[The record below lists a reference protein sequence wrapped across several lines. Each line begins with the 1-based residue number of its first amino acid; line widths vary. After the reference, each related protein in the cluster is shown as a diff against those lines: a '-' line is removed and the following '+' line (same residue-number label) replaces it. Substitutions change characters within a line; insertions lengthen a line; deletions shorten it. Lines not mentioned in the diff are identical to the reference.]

1 MKKLITAVVICMA
14 CTDVYSITIIP
25 PSCIMVDITWG
36 KPDSSCSYEICTS
49 ARCPSGSVSVPT
61 GYTGTITRGPIAVN
75 NNNGT
80 YSCICGVK
88 TGTLKCASGYTG
100 TPTYQYVNG
109 RDQFTG
115 CSIPCDGTC
124 DDCESTEWVKGI
136 NGIETRTQATCNTM
150 TCKCTKLMQIR
161 CSTGYYGSGMSIVG
175 SSPCTKCPSSGG
187 IAGSSIAG
195 SNKKITDCYIPANT
209 SMTDGTGTYTYTSNC
224 YYSE

>member
-1 MKKLITAVVICMA
+1 MKKLLTVAAICLMCA
-14 CTDVYSITIIP
+14 DAYGINIWGCYTIP
-25 PSCIMVDITWG
+25 DISYG
-36 KPDSSCSYEICTS
+36 DPDSTCNTICNIGV
-49 ARCPSGSVSVPT
+49 CPSSASVSVPT
-61 GYTGTITRGPIAVN
+61 GYTGKVQRGVVLTKN
-75 NNNGT
+75 GNGT
-80 YSCICGVK
+80 FSCSCGM
-88 TGTLKCASGYTG
+88 TGGTLKCASGYTG
-100 TPTYQYVNG
+100 TPTYPYVNG

-124 DDCESTEWVKGI
+124 DNCESTDWI
-136 NGIETRTQATCNTM
+136 QNSNGGESRTNATCNTS
-150 TCKCTKLMQIR
+150 TCKCSKRIETR

-175 SSPCTKCPSSGG
+175 STPCTKCPSSGG